1 MQVILTEEEYEE
13 LKIYKSQYSNLKQL
27 YDRLLG
33 KYTEIDEKYSK
44 LLVYGVSEINE
55 RLKLWLM

>member
-1 MQVILTEEEYEE
+1 MQVIPTEEEYEE
-13 LKIYKSQYSNLKQL
+13 LRLCKSQYNNLKEL

-55 RLKLWLM
+55 RLKV

>member
-13 LKIYKSQYSNLKQL
+13 LRLCKSQYNNLKEL

-55 RLKLWLM
+55 RLKV

>member
-13 LKIYKSQYSNLKQL
+13 LRICKSQYNNLKEL

-55 RLKLWLM
+55 RLKV

>member
-13 LKIYKSQYSNLKQL
+13 LRLCKSQYNNLKEL
-27 YDRLLG
+27 HDRLLG

-55 RLKLWLM
+55 RLKV

>member
-13 LKIYKSQYSNLKQL
+13 LRLCKSQYNNLKEL

-44 LLVYGVSEINE
+44 LLVYGVSETNE
-55 RLKLWLM
+55 RLKV

>member
-1 MQVILTEEEYEE
+1 MQIILTEEEYEE
-13 LKIYKSQYSNLKQL
+13 LRLCKSQYNNLKEL

-55 RLKLWLM
+55 RLKV

>member
-13 LKIYKSQYSNLKQL
+13 LRLCKSQYNNLKEL

-44 LLVYGVSEINE
+44 LLVYGVSEISE
-55 RLKLWLM
+55 RLKV

>member
-44 LLVYGVSEINE
+44 LLVYGVSETNE
-55 RLKLWLM
+55 RLKV

>member
-13 LKIYKSQYSNLKQL
+13 LRLCKSQYNNLKEL

-55 RLKLWLM
+55 RLKVWLM

>member
-13 LKIYKSQYSNLKQL
+13 LRLCKSQYNNLKEL

-44 LLVYGVSEINE
+44 LLVYGVLEINE
-55 RLKLWLM
+55 RLKV